1 MSDAWPRGRHRS
13 LSRHRQRRIDALLVA
28 AVTSGSGAERFA
40 EARRSG
46 SALDRAELLDYANAR

>member
-13 LSRHRQRRIDALLVA
+13 LSRHRQRRIDALL
-28 AVTSGSGAERFA
+28 VTSGSGAERFA